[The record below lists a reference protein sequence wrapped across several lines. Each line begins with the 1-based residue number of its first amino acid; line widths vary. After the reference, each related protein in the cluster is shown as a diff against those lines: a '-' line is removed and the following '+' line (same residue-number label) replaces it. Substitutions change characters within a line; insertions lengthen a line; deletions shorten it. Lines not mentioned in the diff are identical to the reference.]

1 MHYVEQSTGP
11 CILACTALHWVFYWV
26 STVHCSDGKGS
37 ENSLE
42 ETSTGG
48 AHSLQ
53 RSPTPQS
60 SRNHPQ
66 PKNATPHP
74 GLSLAPR
81 PHLRIRHTSAAVDQ
95 AVAGAAAAAAV
106 GGGSFCVGPDPTGSS
121 EAGEGGR
128 QRARCGASNP
138 RLFCCCSYRRRTQD
152 GDRAMCSP
160 THTVRVLDAQPSLKH
175 RPTKYS
181 QNTAPFHHQMFS
193 KIETKE
199 CSKNNNTK
207 N

>member
-1 MHYVEQSTGP
+1 MAHTHY
-11 CILACTALHWVFYWV
+11 
-26 STVHCSDGKGS
+26 KGHRPLS
-37 ENSLE
+37 QLE
-42 ETSTGG
+42 TTPNPKMQ
-48 AHSLQ
+48 L
-53 RSPTPQS
+53 PTP
-60 SRNHPQ
+60 R
-66 PKNATPHP
+66 
-74 GLSLAPR
+74 LSLAPG

-181 QNTAPFHHQMFS
+181 QNTAPFPHQMFS
-193 KIETKE
+193 KIETNDVQTTTTTK
-199 CSKNNNTK
+199 TK
-207 N
+207 NMDIFRDEYIAFHQFPVISPQHRTINGKEPHQIFL